1 MIGHLLNRDVDVY
14 RSTSTP
20 DGRGGRAVIRSK
32 LGSFRAKVGQARA
45 EEVGVASRD
54 GARLTHVVHMA
65 AGAGVRR
72 GDEVEVGATRLR
84 VLAALTNSR
93 GTYLRLDCEVMQHGD

>member
-20 DGRGGRAVIRSK
+20 DGRGGRSVSRSK
-32 LGSFRAKVGQARA
+32 VGTIRAKVGQAQAA
-45 EEVGVASRD
+45 EVEVASRD

-84 VLAALTNSR
+84 VLAAVTNSR